1 MMYRK
6 NATEVVQV
14 PPLTG
19 DHEATSEA
27 RASRTRS
34 DGWDPFEV
42 WRDRIQRPRQQ
53 SGKASLSEFERARQ
67 KS

>member
-1 MMYRK
+1 MYRK
-6 NATEVVQV
+6 NAKEVVHV
-14 PPLTG
+14 PPSKGDREPTG
-19 DHEATSEA
+19 EA
-27 RASRTRS
+27 RASRARG

-53 SGKASLSEFERARQ
+53 SGKADLSEFERARQ

>member
-1 MMYRK
+1 MYRK

-14 PPLTG
+14 PPPMGDRETTG
-19 DHEATSEA
+19 EA
-27 RASRTRS
+27 RASRTRGT
-34 DGWDPFEV
+34 GWDPFEV

-53 SGKASLSEFERARQ
+53 SGKADLSEFERARQ